1 MTNEIV
7 TIAQCR
13 CNAEPGKNGK
23 MKPALYLLSDGREVR
38 VWTTGKAAVPLPPP
52 YATIN
57 AQIEAS
63 EFNNQQ
69 QYTLV
74 SWSMAGGAPAPMAQ
88 PVQPV
93 AHVAPQPGA
102 VAHNPGDPFEDG
114 VRVDAVSQRD
124 RLIIAQVALKAG
136 VEITTN
142 MEVADPASHA
152 IELAEKFFN
161 WLIVRGNQ

>member
-52 YATIN
+52 GATIA

-69 QYTLV
+69 QLTLV
-74 SWSMAGGAPAPMAQ
+74 SWSMAGGAPVPMA
-88 PVQPV
+88 QPV
-93 AHVAPQPGA
+93 AHVAPQPTS

-114 VRVDAVSQRD
+114 VRVDSVPQRD

-136 VEITTN
+136 VEITAN
-142 MEVADPASHA
+142 MEVADPASNS